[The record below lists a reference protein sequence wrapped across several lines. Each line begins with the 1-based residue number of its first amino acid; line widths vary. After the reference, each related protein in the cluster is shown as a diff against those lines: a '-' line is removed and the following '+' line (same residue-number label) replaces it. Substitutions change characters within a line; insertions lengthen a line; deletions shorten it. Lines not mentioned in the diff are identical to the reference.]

1 MDGSRQV
8 QQPPAETSDSGQI
21 PTKPCRLCGENS
33 WIIDVRPG
41 VVVDLTI
48 LKPYETVR
56 AGKLPGHHQLL
67 TCRHCILID
76 LEEGVSAE
84 SRSFKLTGRVGLIGD
99 AVERNMR
106 DVYLAQLLFAA
117 RDLAESRLSET
128 SSGLSGC
135 LECAAFPLKS
145 RLDARH
151 GLTCRVGR
159 VLRLVE
165 ALKEIP
171 PISQSERRPC
181 EEVSTEQASA
191 AEPHPPLAPFHFA
204 EPWRVVAESAQI
216 EVLNSDSHCVVDM
229 SGSSLVEEEDLK
241 YAERIKAC
249 VNACQG
255 IATQMLET
263 VPPRLLEGLLRR
275 EGGAR

>member
-1 MDGSRQV
+1 MDDSRQV

-21 PTKPCRLCGENS
+21 PTQPCRLCSKNS
-33 WIIDVRPG
+33 WIIDIRPG

-48 LKPYETVR
+48 LKPYERVR
-56 AGKLPGHHQLL
+56 AGKLPGHHELL

-84 SRSFKLTGRVGLIGD
+84 SRSFKLTGRVGMIGD

-117 RDLAESRLSET
+117 RDLAEKRLAKDMRRVCCIECLVVAKISELLHHSADCVT
-128 SSGLSGC
+128 
-135 LECAAFPLKS
+135 
-145 RLDARH
+145 
-151 GLTCRVGR
+151 GR
-159 VLRLVE
+159 VLRLIG

-171 PISQSERRPC
+171 PTSQPERRPC
-181 EEVSTEQASA
+181 EEVSTEQAYA
-191 AEPHPPLAPFHFA
+191 AEPHPPLAPFNFA
-204 EPWRVVAESAQI
+204 EPWTLVDEPATL
-216 EVLNSDSHCVVDM
+216 EVLNADGYTVVDM
-229 SGSSLVEEEDLK
+229 AGSSLVEEEDLM
-241 YAERIKAC
+241 YAKRIKAC

-275 EGGAR
+275 EGGAQ